1 MLKRS
6 KTDKTPRYEGP
17 PRLLIVDDNP
27 DAARLLGKLFRREGF
42 EVAEV
47 NDHQVA
53 LVALANEPNPISAV
67 VSSFSTAGTGASV
80 KLLDAVRNHHD
91 PRVNTARMVLVIETP
106 RQRVFTWQSGADEIL
121 LRPYRAIELIQA
133 VGRAIERADSERP
146 VYRAR
151 MIAEVESMSVRE
163 GMDTMLDDPTPS
175 IRFS

>member
-91 PRVNTARMVLVIETP
+91 PRVNTARMGW
-106 RQRVFTWQSGADEIL
+106 FSSD
-121 LRPYRAIELIQA
+121 RAITEYAQEIWRVPLQPI
-133 VGRAIERADSERP
+133 G
-146 VYRAR
+146 
-151 MIAEVESMSVRE
+151 
-163 GMDTMLDDPTPS
+163 
-175 IRFS
+175 